1 MNIEYRKFD
10 KKIVTPSNKSR
21 LLTKWNDGD
30 PISEFEAV
38 EKVKYPLSKPDTE
51 IINEWHEIT
60 KQRANKLYEE
70 KNGPAITEEQPVIEE
85 PTEPK
90 IQ

>member
-10 KKIVTPSNKSR
+10 KKVVTPSNKSR
-21 LLTKWNDGD
+21 LLTKWNEDD

-51 IINEWHEIT
+51 ILNEWHEIT

-70 KNGPAITEEQPVIEE
+70 KNGPAAAEEQPVVEE
-85 PTEPK
+85 PAEPK
-90 IQ
+90 TE

>member
-30 PISEFEAV
+30 PISEFEAL
-38 EKVKYPLSKPDTE
+38 EKVKYPLSKPDIE
-51 IINEWHEIT
+51 IINELREIT

-70 KNGPAITEEQPVIEE
+70 KNGPATTEEQPVVEE
-85 PTEPK
+85 PAEPK

>member
-38 EKVKYPLSKPDTE
+38 EKVKYSLSKPDIE

-70 KNGPAITEEQPVIEE
+70 KNGPTITEEQPVIEE
-85 PTEPK
+85 PAEPK